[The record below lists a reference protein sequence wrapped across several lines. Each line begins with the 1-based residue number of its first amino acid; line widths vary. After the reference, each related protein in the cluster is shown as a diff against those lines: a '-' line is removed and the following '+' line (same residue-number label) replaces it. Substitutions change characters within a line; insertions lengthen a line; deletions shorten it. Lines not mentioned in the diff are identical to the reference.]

1 MSKIHWDAFELL
13 PNPLFAWFFILY
25 YNLRVVQ
32 LEDVT
37 VIISDYEF

>member
-1 MSKIHWDAFELL
+1 MSKIYRDAFELL
-13 PNPLFAWFFILY
+13 PNSLFACFFILY

-32 LEDVT
+32 LEDVA